1 MTIVPAD
8 IIKILLAILLGGSIG
23 LEREIRH
30 KGVGLRT
37 LTIICIGATL
47 FTILSTRIAGAVG
60 VAANIVTGIGF
71 LGAGVILHENNKVK
85 GLTTAADV
93 WVSAALGMGIGSGAY
108 LLSVVT
114 TAIILVVMVLF
125 SRFEQRVDRRWEIR
139 QYQISLL
146 GDSRKAEELEG
157 QVRGYGL
164 RLGLQSRM
172 KLNGLLLCTWD
183 ISGSSTNHDNFV
195 EMALADPDVKEIAW

>member
-157 QVRGYGL
+157 QVRSYGL